1 MDTGT
6 HSRTNVSQKLE
17 KMEVSPWKESC
28 LGIYKMRDRERPDDR
43 NLTPIKVGIYKMRE
57 RPNDWNL
64 TPIKVVYIVRLIMYT
79 KHNYIYLSSGSVNES
94 NDNKIWGSA

>member
-57 RPNDWNL
+57 RDPMTEISLQLKW
-64 TPIKVVYIVRLIMYT
+64 YIL
-79 KHNYIYLSSGSVNES
+79 L
-94 NDNKIWGSA
+94 D